1 MSEWP
6 NRSCISLM
14 CTFASINREVKQDIL
29 KELTSKN
36 SMYKDEMKKMGKNPD
51 IYLSSNGQIQIVS
64 TQHKGRS
71 FKTNWNIKQF
81 LP

>member
-1 MSEWP
+1 
-6 NRSCISLM
+6 
-14 CTFASINREVKQDIL
+14 
-29 KELTSKN
+29 
-36 SMYKDEMKKMGKNPD
+36 MYKDEMKKMGKNPD